1 MGHQGRG
8 GVGQRVACHLVSAI
22 VGVVLSMTGLAS
34 ALPLGPFQITPELIL
49 EERYDSNIFLEP
61 TDERDDFIS
70 YGAFNMKLALPIRL
84 TRARTISP
92 FVNVFADAAAFAKNP
107 EENFQNAGITGGL
120 DVDMPLVRPDQR
132 LTFNL
137 SNQFRSVTEVSSSA
151 EQSDIGPR
159 TQRTE
164 NFLNADLGYFL
175 TRRDEFHVFY
185 NRLDLRQENVAQ
197 FLDRNENTVGLTYF
211 HQLRPLFSGLIEYNY
226 QFTDF
231 TNLGPTD
238 PDFSSTGHILAI
250 GFRRE
255 AAARLSG
262 TIKVGAELRELE
274 RGSSVVEPFV
284 SSLVTFRITPRQ
296 ITNLTLTRSTEESS
310 NQDFSFFNAT
320 TVNLR
325 LTQEL
330 SAKISAFLEGRF
342 ELDEFEERV
351 IPGDPATRQDRL
363 YGVGGGVNY
372 QFAHWLTTGLSY
384 QYRTKNS
391 NVQILDYVDH
401 VAILWFTF
409 AF

>member
-1 MGHQGRG
+1 
-8 GVGQRVACHLVSAI
+8 
-22 VGVVLSMTGLAS
+22 
-34 ALPLGPFQITPELIL
+34 
-49 EERYDSNIFLEP
+49 
-61 TDERDDFIS
+61 
-70 YGAFNMKLALPIRL
+70 
-84 TRARTISP
+84 
-92 FVNVFADAAAFAKNP
+92 VNLFADAAAFAKNP

-238 PDFSSTGHILAI
+238 PNFSSTGHILAI

-296 ITNLTLTRSTEESS
+296 ITNLTLTRSMEESS

-351 IPGDPATRQDRL
+351 TPGDPATRQDRL

-401 VAILWFTF
+401 VAILRFTF